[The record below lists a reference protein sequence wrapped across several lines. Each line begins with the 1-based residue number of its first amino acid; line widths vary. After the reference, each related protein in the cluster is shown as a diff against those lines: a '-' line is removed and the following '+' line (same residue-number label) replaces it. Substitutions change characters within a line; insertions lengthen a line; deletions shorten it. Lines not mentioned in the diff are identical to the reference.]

1 MPVKVKKGRYGL
13 YATWGDNTCSLKKIK
28 KPIEDITIQDVLNC
42 KTSSILCEIDDTR
55 SIRMGKYGAYLFY
68 KTAKM
73 KKPQFISL
81 SNYILDV
88 EQKETWINLNK
99 ERFID
104 WLENK

>member
-1 MPVKVKKGRYGL
+1 MFNTNETCGNRLTGSWNLTGFWNFSLPVG
-13 YATWGDNTCSLKKIK
+13 
-28 KPIEDITIQDVLNC
+28 
-42 KTSSILCEIDDTR
+42 ILCEIDDTR